1 MSGIAEVLLNLGF
14 EVSGSD
20 LKQTEITENLEGLG
34 ARVSYKHMPGNIEG
48 ADVVVFSSAV
58 AADNPEL
65 VEATRNAVPTI
76 PRTEL
81 LAELMRLK
89 FAITVAGSHGKTS
102 TTSLIS
108 SVLAAGGLDPTVVVG
123 GKLKALSSNARLGS
137 GRYLVAEADESD
149 GKFVQLPSTI
159 AVISNID
166 NEHLDHYHNL
176 GAIKDGFVE
185 YANRVPFYGS
195 VILCVDDANVK
206 SILHRI
212 RKRKMTY
219 AMNEAAD
226 LEGDVVSRD
235 RSGCTVSLNYNDVAL
250 GEIHVGIP
258 GDHYAQNA
266 LATVAVGLE
275 LDIPFEMIKEGIETF
290 KGVGRRFEVKG
301 RVGGVLIVD
310 DYGHHPTE
318 VAATIRAAAQHIGK
332 APIVIFQPHRYSRTQ
347 ALAKEFATCF
357 DEAKRVFITEIY
369 PAGELP
375 ISGISANTIIS
386 RVKKSGNVQVE
397 FAPSLEAV
405 VEMVSRSV
413 EDGDVVL
420 TLGAG
425 DVYKVCELLLNRLKE
440 RDR

>member
-20 LKQTEITENLEGLG
+20 LKSSEITENLEGLG
-34 ARVSYKHMPGNIEG
+34 ARVTYEHLPENIEG

-58 AADNPEL
+58 AADNPEV
-65 VEATRNAVPTI
+65 VEASRRTIPTI

-108 SVLAAGGLDPTVVVG
+108 AVLASGGLDPTVVVG
-123 GKLKALSSNARLGS
+123 GKLKALRSNARLGS

-166 NEHLDHYHNL
+166 YEHLDHYHHID
-176 GAIKDGFVE
+176 AIKDGFVQ

-195 VILCVDDANVK
+195 VVLCVDDGNVR
-206 SILHRI
+206 SILARI
-212 RKRKMTY
+212 RKRKITY

-226 LEGDVVSRD
+226 VEGDVVSRD
-235 RSGCTVSLNYNDVAL
+235 SSGCTVSLNHNDVTL
-250 GEIHVGIP
+250 GEIHVSIP

-266 LATVAVGLE
+266 LAAVAVGLE
-275 LDIPFEMIKEGIETF
+275 LDIPFSMIKEGIETF

-301 RVGGVLIVD
+301 TAGGVLLVD

-318 VAATIRAAAQHIGK
+318 VAATVRAAVQHLGK
-332 APIVIFQPHRYSRTQ
+332 RPVVIFQPHRYSRTQ
-347 ALAKEFATCF
+347 ALAEEFATCF

-369 PAGELP
+369 PAGEKP
-375 ISGISANTIIS
+375 IRGISADTIIS
-386 RVKKSGNVQVE
+386 RVKKSGGVQVE
-397 FAPSLEAV
+397 FAPSLDAV
-405 VEMVSRSV
+405 VEMVSDCI

-425 DVYKVCELLLNRLKE
+425 DIYTVCERLFERLNEK
-440 RDR
+440 DA